1 MEDNKTNE
9 NMELEDK
16 EVEIDD
22 DDNKTYTKEE
32 VFALLQQERDKKDRE
47 KDRAVTQ
54 ALKTQAR
61 KNEKDK
67 SLAKMD
73 KEERERAEL
82 VDRNKELEEMI
93 AEMRVDKAR
102 SDLKSTLGARG
113 LDARFADLLNIT
125 DDVDANQQVI
135 ASFDKIWKAAV
146 SAEVDKRLKNIE
158 LPKKQVTS
166 TTDKDKKIRDMSL
179 DEITARLE
187 EDPDFLTKI

>member
-22 DDNKTYTKEE
+22 DNKTYTKEE
-32 VFALLQQERDKKDRE
+32 VLALLQQERDKKDRE

-54 ALKTQAR
+54 ALKTQAK

-146 SAEVDKRLKNIE
+146 SAEVDKRLKNIDHIFKVE
-158 LPKKQVTS
+158 KSRTLRKKQN
-166 TTDKDKKIRDMSL
+166 
-179 DEITARLE
+179 E
-187 EDPDFLTKI
+187 